1 MRNYFP
7 GCKIINHYLK
17 ISFDDMKKY
26 KNILVTGGAG
36 FIGSYLV
43 DALIE
48 KGYKVRVLDNL
59 YRQIH
64 PTGQLP
70 QYFNPKAEFIKGDVT
85 SRKDWL
91 KALQGMDAVYHF
103 AAAVGVG
110 QSMYEIEHYVKVN
123 SLGTALM
130 LDILANTKHKIKKM
144 IIAASMSSYGEGSYR
159 CKTHG
164 IVRPPLR
171 SQEQLEKRDFKVYCP
186 VCSLVVD
193 SVPTMEDAKQNS
205 NSIYAIGKK
214 EQEEMVMNIGL
225 AYNIPSVALRFFNV
239 YGPRQ
244 SLSNP
249 YNGVVAI
256 FMSRIKNGKP
266 PIINED
272 GQQTRDFIHIK
283 DLTKVNILALEKDS
297 ANHQTFN
304 VGSGKPVSIKDMA
317 EMLIKLYG
325 GKLTP
330 EISYKIRKL
339 DVRHCFADIKKMKKL
354 LAFQPKID
362 LMDGLKGVIKWSEKE
377 QAVDKLDFAMKELE
391 KRGLR

>member
-1 MRNYFP
+1 
-7 GCKIINHYLK
+7 
-17 ISFDDMKKY
+17 MKKY

-36 FIGSYLV
+36 FIGSHLV
-43 DALIE
+43 DGLIE
-48 KGYKVRVLDNL
+48 NGYKVRVLDNL
-59 YRQIH
+59 FRQIH
-64 PTGQLP
+64 PTGHLP

-85 SRKDWL
+85 VRHDWL
-91 KALQGMDAVYHF
+91 KALEGMDAVYHF

-130 LDILANTKHKIKKM
+130 LDILANTKHNIKKM

-159 CKTHG
+159 CKIHG

-171 SQEQLEKRDFKVYCP
+171 SQAKLEKRDFRVYCP
-186 VCSLVVD
+186 VCSLTVD
-193 SVPTMEDAKQNS
+193 PVPTTEDAKQNS

-214 EQEEMVMNIGL
+214 DQEEMVMNIGV
-225 AYNIPSVALRFFNV
+225 AYNIPSVALRYFNV

-272 GQQTRDFIHIK
+272 GLQTRDFIHIK

-297 ANHQTFN
+297 ANYQTFN
-304 VGSGKPVSIKDMA
+304 VGSGNPVSIKKIA
-317 EMLIKLYG
+317 EILINLYG
-325 GKLTP
+325 AKLTP

-354 LAFQPKID
+354 LGFQPQID
-362 LMDGLKGVIKWSEKE
+362 LTYGLKEVIKWSEKE